1 MNNIFKKLT
10 IGEPVFLRNLKVYP
24 IKAENSNGFSP
35 ATVEEAV
42 TSGTGEFRE
51 LDTPEINEI
60 IFVNRGNETV
70 LMLDGEEITG
80 AFQNRIIATS
90 TIAKPNSNSRIP
102 VVCAEEGRWDEIGGF
117 KTGNYSY
124 PRLRSLLIKKRQTRK
139 DLQEKVWQEIQRKMT
154 VTKTRSATSS
164 MHDIFNNLADEI
176 DRYIED
182 FQSMDHGTIGIIGS
196 AGSRILGCD
205 ILRNS
210 NIYKKI
216 EKKLIK
222 SYALDALEY
231 MHKGNGRSNVNEF
244 LATTLAALEK
254 KRPARETQNITIKG
268 DGLIGQAFVYQ
279 NNFVHASVFPV

>member
-1 MNNIFKKLT
+1 LNSIFKKT
-10 IGEPVFLRNLKVYP
+10 RIGEPVFLRNLKVYP
-24 IKAENSNGFSP
+24 IKTENSNGFSP
-35 ATVEEAV
+35 ATVEETI
-42 TSGTGEFRE
+42 TSGTGEFCE
-51 LDTPEINEI
+51 LETPEINEI
-60 IFVNRGNETV
+60 IFVNRGDEAV

-80 AFQNRIIATS
+80 AFQNRIIGTS
-90 TIAKPNSNSRIP
+90 TIAKPHANSRIP
-102 VVCAEEGRWDEIGGF
+102 VVCAEEGRWDEKGGF
-117 KTGNYSY
+117 KTGSYSY

-139 DLQEKVWQEIQRKMT
+139 DLQEKIWQEIQRKMT
-154 VTKTRSATSS
+154 ATKTRSATSS

-176 DRYIED
+176 DRYLED
-182 FQSMDHGTIGIIGS
+182 FQSMGHGTIGLIGS

-231 MHKGNGRSNVNEF
+231 MHKGNGQANVDEF
-244 LATTLAALEK
+244 LVMTFAALNK
-254 KRPARETQNITIKG
+254 KKPARETQNITIKG
-268 DGLIGQAFVYQ
+268 DGLIGQALVYQ